1 MTTGELIGG
10 RYELAELLG
19 RGGMGEVW
27 AAYDQRLDRSV
38 AVKLLT
44 PPTTVSGVPRRL
56 DPQDPAVIRFTRE
69 ARLMAKLEHPY
80 VPVIHD
86 AGTHRAS
93 RLYLVMQRVYGHTL
107 DRLVLQRGRFP
118 VEWAAAV
125 GAQICSV
132 LVQAHGRGFVHRD
145 LTPRN
150 VMLTADGTV
159 RVLDFGIATALQS
172 PDRPRLTGAGTVA
185 GTPGFISPEQG
196 KGQAAT
202 PLSDLYALG
211 CVLYEILGGR
221 PPFTADEP
229 LALVV
234 QHIADDPIPLDRLR
248 EDVPAELC
256 DLVSRLLAKRPEDRP
271 ANAAEVREI
280 LAPWAEQAVPK
291 AARAAAPGPGTTTM
305 GVPRGGAGL
314 PGKPFPGQE
323 HAPSPEQTPAPPQP
337 RRSPSPSGTGSP
349 APADSGDLRVRAR
362 GLAAEGRFSQALEL
376 LSRDL
381 DAVLP
386 RFGPSDPE
394 IVSRRLGILRLQF
407 EAQELQA
414 VRDGCL
420 ELADTLAS
428 ARSVPDA
435 DLAAC
440 RVMAARCLG
449 RLGHNSDALRELRE
463 ALDLQK
469 TVLSP
474 LHPEVLETRRE
485 IATLLAGSGSPGEAL
500 KALRSLADDQRTA
513 LPPDHPAH
521 AEVERLIS
529 RLSRLIRTLPL
540 PR

>member
-1 MTTGELIGG
+1 
-10 RYELAELLG
+10 
-19 RGGMGEVW
+19 
-27 AAYDQRLDRSV
+27 
-38 AVKLLT
+38 
-44 PPTTVSGVPRRL
+44 
-56 DPQDPAVIRFTRE
+56 
-69 ARLMAKLEHPY
+69 
-80 VPVIHD
+80 
-86 AGTHRAS
+86 
-93 RLYLVMQRVYGHTL
+93 
-107 DRLVLQRGRFP
+107 
-118 VEWAAAV
+118 
-125 GAQICSV
+125 
-132 LVQAHGRGFVHRD
+132 
-145 LTPRN
+145 
-150 VMLTADGTV
+150 
-159 RVLDFGIATALQS
+159 
-172 PDRPRLTGAGTVA
+172 
-185 GTPGFISPEQG
+185 
-196 KGQAAT
+196 
-202 PLSDLYALG
+202 LYALG